1 MKGLLRIVFYLC
13 MIVIPVGAV
22 GTVGYFATMQEIMSV
37 YGKPEPSRSSVIVPE
52 YDPHKPTVA
61 VLLGSEVTEVFDFMT
76 PYEMFAMTG
85 GFNVF
90 AVAPDR
96 HVKSLTGG
104 LDVMPHYTFEEMD
117 GALGKSPDVIVIP
130 YIPIMDKKKYEP
142 VRNWIRKH
150 ASGNTTIMSICTG
163 AENLADT
170 GLLKGKSATS
180 LWAEIGR
187 LEKEYADTQWIRD
200 RRYVLDGNLV
210 TSAGLTSGID
220 AVLHVI
226 SQKLGEP
233 AAHQTAEAMNYP
245 FYHFVQHPEIEP
257 FTIQASDAV
266 FLLNNAFQWN
276 KKKEGVLLYD
286 GVEETALVS
295 VFDTYSAS
303 GTATTLTVSSTEQPV
318 VTKHG
323 LTLVARHTMSD
334 APNVDELIV
343 TGTEAEKLAAQDV
356 GQWQASGNKAEVV
369 YMHSEDPNRFAM
381 EPPIERLA
389 VQEDKQTAAFAQKRL
404 EYRAEDLKL
413 EGKPFPYE
421 SYGIPLLIIV
431 LSILIAVYVDRR
443 FIANKKAA
451 KSM

>member
-13 MIVIPVGAV
+13 MLVIPVGSA
-22 GTVGYFATMQEIMSV
+22 GTVGYMLTMQEIMSG
-37 YGKPEPSRSSVIVPE
+37 YDKSEPSRSSVIVPE
-52 YDPHKPTVA
+52 YDPRKPTIA

-117 GALGKSPDVIVIP
+117 AEIGKSPDVIVVP

-142 VRNWIRKH
+142 VRNWILKH

-170 GLLKGKSATS
+170 GLLKGKSATT

-187 LEKEYADTQWIRD
+187 LEKEHPDTQWIRD
-200 RRYVLDGNLV
+200 RRYVHDGNLV
-210 TSAGLTSGID
+210 SSAGLTSGID

-233 AAHQTAEAMNYP
+233 AARQTAEAMNYP
-245 FYHFVQHPEIEP
+245 FYRFALQPEIEP
-257 FTIQASDAV
+257 FAIQASDAV

-303 GTATTLTVSSTEQPV
+303 GTATTPTVSSTEQPV

-334 APNVDELIV
+334 APNVDELLV
-343 TGTEAEKLAAQDV
+343 TGANAEKLAARDV
-356 GQWQASGNKAEVV
+356 GQWQATGNKAEVV
-369 YMHSEDPNRFAM
+369 YMHSDDPNRFAM

-404 EYRAEDLKL
+404 EYRAEDLNF
-413 EGKPFPYE
+413 EGKPLPYE

-431 LSILIAVYVDRR
+431 LSMLIAVYVDKR

-451 KSM
+451 KSI